1 MLKKIFYISIV
12 ILLLA
17 ITVLLCVLCYRVSTT
32 VDDKSGDV
40 LDNGFDKNEDT
51 FDNDLVKKQNIFD
64 NDFDKSGYIDP
75 YTGNVLPALTLKYSS
90 KFYSFKA
97 GTLYFSAS
105 ESTDNVTLLLYDEE
119 KSYVDYYSFGEKTTG
134 ICATGYDGYFRVYTD
149 ADFEGN
155 IYLSTTPPNDP
166 VDYSCSVTEE
176 QDPTE
181 NKTELTVVNFGDSI
195 FGNIQDHSSVSAY
208 IQRISGHTVYNFG
221 FGGTTM
227 GKRDNAYWDKFSFYS
242 LVDAICDGD
251 LSAQEAALDS
261 GVYMPNYFRST
272 LKAIKSVDFDNVDVI
287 TIAYGTND
295 YHENVPL
302 GTEDFDVSHYAGAF
316 QYAVKR
322 LQETYPHIR
331 IIAVTPILRLFEEG
345 TSDTYDPCGNGT
357 LTDFKNALTDTAVKM
372 HIPVVNAY
380 DEMALSP
387 YNRDLYYQ
395 TDDGTHINE
404 RGRAMLASLIS
415 AKIEAVCAD
424 LTVTPPN
431 KTYGE

>member
-1 MLKKIFYISIV
+1 MYFKSDRAPETAVFIFYDIEKKYIGYHSFSGETDSI
-12 ILLLA
+12 
-17 ITVLLCVLCYRVSTT
+17 Y
-32 VDDKSGDV
+32 
-40 LDNGFDKNEDT
+40 
-51 FDNDLVKKQNIFD
+51 
-64 NDFDKSGYIDP
+64 GY
-75 YTGNVLPALTLKYSS
+75 G
-90 KFYSFKA
+90 KA
-97 GTLYFSAS
+97 
-105 ESTDNVTLLLYDEE
+105 
-119 KSYVDYYSFGEKTTG
+119 
-134 ICATGYDGYFRVYTD
+134 GYFRCYVN
-149 ADFEGN
+149 ADFDGQ
-155 IYLSTTPPNDP
+155 IYFSNNSPSGET
-166 VDYSCSVTEE
+166 DYSYKLTRVDRSSL
-176 QDPTE
+176 
-181 NKTELTVVNFGDSI
+181 NRYKLTVVNFGDSI
-195 FGNIQDHSSVSAY
+195 FGNTQDHSSVSAY

-227 GKRDNAYWDKFSFYS
+227 GKRDNAEWDKFSFYS
-242 LVDAICDGD
+242 LIDAICDGD